1 MERYLGIMRSWCSE
15 KGHNQSATIYVKD
28 NDWQKVGQWVWDHF
42 DEIVG
47 LSFLPYDGG
56 KYRLAPYVEISESE
70 YEDAMSKWNSVDF
83 SKLVD
88 FEEDDMGEGS
98 QDYACTSGGCEV

>member
-1 MERYLGIMRSWCSE
+1 M
-15 KGHNQSATIYVKD
+15 KD
-28 NDWQKVGQWVWDHF
+28 WG
-42 DEIVG
+42 
-47 LSFLPYDGG
+47 
-56 KYRLAPYVEISESE
+56 
-70 YEDAMSKWNSVDF
+70 SVDF